1 MTTFEEWL
9 IRCGLREQVEGMH
22 VIAAFEVMVA
32 RLDGARAAGA
42 KDPMRAIS
50 TRAAGPHSRLATHR
64 MLEQL
69 GYSPAQ
75 RRIMHRLLAGS
86 PSGWP
91 GLLRLFASS
100 AQLSSNQRR
109 YIARQVCD
117 FRRAARPAELRVAEI
132 QPA

>member
-1 MTTFEEWL
+1 MTTFEGWL
-9 IRCGLREQVEGMH
+9 VSCGLRDQVEGMH

-42 KDPMRAIS
+42 RDPMRAIS
-50 TRAAGPHSRLATHR
+50 TRAAGPNSRLATHR

-75 RRIMHRLLAGS
+75 RRIIHRLFAGS

-91 GLLRLFASS
+91 GLLRLFASG
-100 AQLSSNQRR
+100 APPSSSQRR
-109 YIARQVCD
+109 YVARQACD
-117 FRRAARPAELRVAEI
+117 FRRASEGHSAHAYG
-132 QPA
+132 

>member
-9 IRCGLREQVEGMH
+9 IRCGLRDQLRGMH
-22 VIAAFEVMVA
+22 IVSAFEVMVA

-42 KDPMRAIS
+42 TDPMRAIS
-50 TRAAGPHSRLATHR
+50 TRAAGPHSRVATHR

-75 RRIMHRLLAGS
+75 RRIVHRLLAGS

-91 GLLRLFASS
+91 GLLRLFAAGAALS
-100 AQLSSNQRR
+100 AGQRR
-109 YIARQVCD
+109 YLARQASTY
-117 FRRAARPAELRVAEI
+117 RRASKTQSADVGT
-132 QPA
+132 

>member
-9 IRCGLREQVEGMH
+9 IRCGLREQLQGMH
-22 VIAAFEVMVA
+22 MIAAFEVMVA

-50 TRAAGPHSRLATHR
+50 TRAAGPNSRLATHR

-69 GYSPAQ
+69 GYSQPQ
-75 RRIMHRLLAGS
+75 RRIVHRLFAGS

-91 GLLRLFASS
+91 GLLRLFASG
-100 AQLSSNQRR
+100 APPSSSQRR
-109 YIARQVCD
+109 YVARQASD
-117 FRRAARPAELRVAEI
+117 FRRACGRRPVNARG
-132 QPA
+132 

>member
-9 IRCGLREQVEGMH
+9 ISCGLREQVEGMH

-42 KDPMRAIS
+42 RDPMRAIS

-91 GLLRLFASS
+91 GLLRLFVAGSE
-100 AQLSSNQRR
+100 LSPGHRR
-109 YIARQVCD
+109 YVARQASD
-117 FRRAARPAELRVAEI
+117 FRRASECRPLNARS
-132 QPA
+132 

>member
-9 IRCGLREQVEGMH
+9 AHCGLREQLHEMH
-22 VIAAFEVMVA
+22 ITAAFEVMVA

-69 GYSPAQ
+69 GYTPAQ
-75 RRIMHRLLAGS
+75 RRIVHRLFAGS

-91 GLLRLFASS
+91 GLLRLFAVGSE
-100 AQLSSNQRR
+100 LSPDQRR
-109 YIARQVCD
+109 YVARQACD
-117 FRRAARPAELRVAEI
+117 FRHGGERVRIVAG
-132 QPA
+132 PRT